1 MHLQNLDANLQTRVQ
16 SKEFEHRVNRA
27 VQSFLYDLDFM
38 MLEEQHNGT
47 RTRFNFERP
56 VTTADWLIPA

>member
-1 MHLQNLDANLQTRVQ
+1 MYLQNLDAALQSQVQ
-16 SKEFEHRVNRA
+16 SKDFEQRVNRA

-38 MLEEQHNGT
+38 MMEEQHTGT
-47 RTRFNFERP
+47 RAKFSFERP